1 MEATVIKTQKPKTLR
16 HLGKCLTGY
25 RGWTAAA
32 ALFGGLEVVLEV
44 FIPMLMSVIVDGGL
58 YREEDFMLRG
68 LFPDALV
75 AQRDRFVLTVG
86 GIMVII
92 ACLSMACG
100 LLSARC
106 SAIASQ
112 GFAKNLR
119 TMLLDKIQS
128 FSFSNIDHFS
138 TPSLITRAATDVNT
152 VRTTMHQI
160 IRSLTRS
167 PIMLVLATVMA
178 FTISPH
184 LALFFVGALPVL
196 AVTLAIMMHIGQPRF
211 RKMLVKMDDMNRAVQ
226 ENLVNSRVVKAFVR
240 GDYEAERF
248 TGTAEELRHAQLS
261 SSRLFTL
268 TGPIQMGI
276 MWTCTILLL
285 LFGGREIIFKTT
297 GLLTGELVSIVSY
310 STQAVSSLTM
320 LSWLIMSLSRAQASM
335 RRINEVFDEKPDIAD
350 GPSDAAVKD
359 GSVDFEDVCFS
370 YTNDPQKLNLRHMT
384 FHINSG
390 ETVGVIGGTGEGKS
404 TLVSLIPRFYDTLSG
419 TVRVGGV
426 DVRDYT
432 LENLRNGVSMVLQN
446 GTLFSGTIASNL
458 RWGKPDATLEDMKAA
473 CAIACADEYIDRFPD
488 GYETLLEQN
497 AANLSGGQRQRLRIA
512 RAIIKQPKILILDDS
527 TSAVDMATDEHIRRG
542 LKNALPGTTKI
553 IIAQRIAS
561 ILSCDRILVLDEG
574 RLSDFGTHDE
584 LMARSQIYRDVY
596 DSQMKQ
602 EVSANAQS

>member
-1 MEATVIKTQKPKTLR
+1 M
-16 HLGKCLTGY
+16 
-25 RGWTAAA
+25 
-32 ALFGGLEVVLEV
+32 LEV

-58 YREEDFMLRG
+58 YREDDFMLRG
-68 LFPDALV
+68 LFSDALV

-86 GIMVII
+86 GVMVLI
-92 ACLSMACG
+92 ACISMVFG

-119 TMLLDKIQS
+119 TILLEKIQG
-128 FSFSNIDHFS
+128 FSFSNIDRFS
-138 TPSLITRAATDVNT
+138 TPSLITRATTDVNT
-152 VRTTMHQI
+152 VRMTMHQI

-184 LALFFVGALPVL
+184 LALFFVGSLPILAL
-196 AVTLAIMMHIGQPRF
+196 AVAVMMRIGQPRF
-211 RKMLVKMDDMNRAVQ
+211 RRMLIKMDDMNRAVQ
-226 ENLVNSRVVKAFVR
+226 ENLVSSRVVKAFVR
-240 GDYEAERF
+240 GDYESERF
-248 TGTAEELRHAQLS
+248 TETAEELRQAQLS

-268 TGPIQMGI
+268 MGPIEMGI

-285 LFGGREIIFKTT
+285 LFGGREIIFRTT
-297 GLLTGELVSIVSY
+297 GLLTGQLVSIVSY

-335 RRINEVFDEKPDIAD
+335 RRINEVFDEQPDIAD
-350 GPSDAAVKD
+350 GTSDKTAAD

-370 YTNDPQKLNLRHMT
+370 YTRDPEKLNLRHVT
-384 FHINSG
+384 FHIRSG
-390 ETVGVIGGTGEGKS
+390 ETIGVIGGTGAGKS
-404 TLVSLIPRFYDTLSG
+404 TLVNLIPRFYDALSG
-419 TVRVGGV
+419 TVRVGGM

-458 RWGKPDATLEDMKAA
+458 RWGKPDATLEEMKAA

-542 LKNALPGTTKI
+542 LKTALPGTTKI

-574 RLSDFGTHDE
+574 RLSDIGTHDE

-602 EVSANAQS
+602 EVSADAQN

>member
-1 MEATVIKTQKPKTLR
+1 M
-16 HLGKCLTGY
+16 GKCLAGY

-86 GIMVII
+86 GIMVLI
-92 ACLSMACG
+92 ACLSMVCG

-119 TMLLDKIQS
+119 TMLLDRIQS
-128 FSFSNIDHFS
+128 FSFSNIDRFS
-138 TPSLITRAATDVNT
+138 TPSLITRATTDVNT
-152 VRTTMHQI
+152 VRTTMHLI

-184 LALFFVGALPVL
+184 LSLFFLASLPVL

-211 RKMLVKMDDMNRAVQ
+211 RRMLVKMDDMNRAVQ

-240 GDYEAERF
+240 GDYESERF
-248 TGTAEELRHAQLS
+248 AGTAEELRHAQLA

-276 MWTCTILLL
+276 MWTCTVLLL
-285 LFGGREIIFKTT
+285 LFGGREIIFRTT

-320 LSWLIMSLSRAQASM
+320 LSWLIMSLARAQASM
-335 RRINEVFDEKPDIAD
+335 RRINEVFDERPDIAD
-350 GPSDAAVKD
+350 GPSDKLVAD
-359 GSVDFEDVCFS
+359 GSVDFDNVCFS
-370 YTNDPQKLNLRHMT
+370 YTRDPQKLNLCHVT
-384 FHINSG
+384 IHIKSG
-390 ETVGVIGGTGEGKS
+390 ETIGVIGGTGEGKS

-432 LENLRNGVSMVLQN
+432 LEHLRDGVSMVLQN
-446 GTLFSGTIASNL
+446 GTLFSGTIAENL
-458 RWGKPDATLEDMKAA
+458 RWGKPDATLAEMKAA

-542 LKNALPGTTKI
+542 LREALPGTTKI

-574 RLSDFGTHDE
+574 RLSDIGTHDE

-602 EVSANAQS
+602 EEPEDG

>member
-138 TPSLITRAATDVNT
+138 TSSLITRATTDVNT

-561 ILSCDRILVLDEG
+561 IQSCDRILVLDEG

-602 EVSANAQS
+602 EVRADAES

>member
-1 MEATVIKTQKPKTLR
+1 M
-16 HLGKCLTGY
+16 
-25 RGWTAAA
+25 
-32 ALFGGLEVVLEV
+32 VLEV

-58 YREEDFMLRG
+58 YREEDFMLRAW
-68 LFPDALV
+68 FPEELI

-86 GIMVII
+86 SIMIAI
-92 ACLSMACG
+92 ACCSMICG

-112 GFAKNLR
+112 GFARNLR
-119 TMLLDKIQS
+119 QMLLEKLQS
-128 FSFSNIDHFS
+128 FSFSNIDRFS
-138 TPSLITRAATDVNT
+138 TPSLITRATTDVNT
-152 VRTTMHQI
+152 VRTTMHLI
-160 IRSLTRS
+160 IRSLSRS

-184 LALFFVGALPVL
+184 LALFFVGSLPVL
-196 AVTLAIMMHIGQPRF
+196 AVTLAVMMHIGQPRF
-211 RKMLVKMDDMNRAVQ
+211 RKMLLKMDEMNRAIQ
-226 ENLVNSRVVKAFVR
+226 ENLISSRVVKAFVR
-240 GDYEAERF
+240 GDYESERF
-248 TGTAEELRHAQLS
+248 AGTVEDLRHAQLS
-261 SSRLFTL
+261 SARLFTL

-276 MWTCTILLL
+276 MWTCTVLLL
-285 LFGGREIIFKTT
+285 LFGGREIIFGTT
-297 GLLTGELVSIVSY
+297 GLLTGQLVSLVSY

-320 LSWLIMSLSRAQASM
+320 LSWLLMSLSRAQASM
-335 RRINEVFDEKPDIAD
+335 RRINEVFDEEPDIAD
-350 GPSDAAVKD
+350 GPSDAVVRD

-370 YTNDPQKLNLRHMT
+370 YTNDPEKLNLRHVS
-384 FHINSG
+384 FHIESG
-390 ETVGVIGGTGEGKS
+390 ETIGVIGGTGEGKS

-419 TVRVGGV
+419 TVKVGGV
-426 DVRDYT
+426 DVRDYS
-432 LENLRNGVSMVLQN
+432 LEHLRDGVSMVLQN

-458 RWGKPDATLEDMKAA
+458 RWGKPDATLEEMKAA

-512 RAIIKQPKILILDDS
+512 RAILKAPKILILDDS

-542 LKNALPGTTKI
+542 LKGALPGTTKI

-561 ILSCDRILVLDEG
+561 IVSCDRILVLDEG
-574 RLSDFGTHDE
+574 KLSDFGTHEE

-602 EVSANAQS
+602 EVSADAES